1 MKQFET
7 MKKENTKKE
16 TIKFYSLTNILN
28 KKADYNIIFGERS
41 NGKTYAT
48 LAYGIK
54 KYVQTGEQMA
64 YVRRWREDLRGKR
77 AESLYA
83 NHVANGY
90 IEEVTN
96 GEFNSVFYMGGKW
109 YLAKYDPEKKKY
121 VPQTTPFCYGFCL
134 SEQEHEKSSSYPNV
148 TTIVFD
154 EFLTRR
160 YYLPD
165 EFMLLMNL
173 LSTIIRQRDNVKVF
187 MLGNTINK
195 FCPYFSEMGLK
206 QVTNMEQGTIDIY
219 KFGQHGAVVAVEY
232 CSTIVRQKASNKYF
246 CFDNQN
252 LEMITGGK
260 WEMAAYPHLPTKY
273 TPKDVL
279 FVYYIVFN
287 DYILQ
292 GNIIQ
297 RGNENFTY
305 IHVKTTPIKD
315 PDNSLIYSLQ
325 MNGKPNYKRK
335 LISSATYLESQV
347 ARYFATDKV
356 FYQNNEVGEIVRNY
370 LMTSAKTNIVSIK

>member
-1 MKQFET
+1 MEHLYEKDMKQE
-7 MKKENTKKE
+7 KS
-16 TIKFYSLTNILN
+16 KFYSLTKILN

-41 NGKTYAT
+41 NGKTYAA
-48 LAYGIK
+48 LLYGIK
-54 KYVQTGEQMA
+54 RFVATGEQFA
-64 YVRRWREDLRGKR
+64 YIRRWREDLRGKR
-77 AESLYA
+77 AENLFS
-83 NHVANGY
+83 NHVANGAV
-90 IEEVTN
+90 EEITN
-96 GEFNSVFYMGGKW
+96 GECNAIFYLSGKW
-109 YLAKYDPEKKKY
+109 YLAKYDAEKKKY
-121 VPQTTPFCYGFCL
+121 YPQNTPFCYGFCL

-148 TTIVFD
+148 TTIIFD

-165 EFMLLMNL
+165 EFMLFMNL

-195 FCPYFSEMGLK
+195 YCPYFSEMGLK
-206 QVTNMEQGTIDIY
+206 QVANMEQGTIDIY
-219 KFGQHGAVVAVEY
+219 KFGQGGAVVAVEY
-232 CSTIVRQKASNKYF
+232 CSTVVKQKASNKYF

-252 LEMITGGK
+252 LQMITGGK
-260 WEMAAYPHLPTKY
+260 WELAAYPHLPTKY

-287 DYILQ
+287 EVILQ

-297 RGNENFTY
+297 KGEENFTY
-305 IHVKTTPIKD
+305 IHMKTTPIKD
-315 PDNSLIYSLQ
+315 NDNALIYSLE

-335 LISSATYLESQV
+335 LLSTATYIEAQV
-347 ARYFATDKV
+347 TKYFATDKV

-370 LMTSAKTNIVSIK
+370 LMTSARTNIVSVK

>member
-1 MKQFET
+1 MEHLNEKDMKQE
-7 MKKENTKKE
+7 KS
-16 TIKFYSLTNILN
+16 KFYSLTKILD

-41 NGKTYAT
+41 NGKTYAA
-48 LAYGIK
+48 LLYGIK
-54 KYVQTGEQMA
+54 RFVATGEQFA
-64 YVRRWREDLRGKR
+64 YIRRWREDLRGKR
-77 AESLYA
+77 AENLFS
-83 NHVANGY
+83 NHVANGA
-90 IEEVTN
+90 IEEITN
-96 GEFNSVFYMGGKW
+96 GECNAIFYLSGKW
-109 YLAKYDPEKKKY
+109 YLAKYDAEKKKY
-121 VPQTTPFCYGFCL
+121 YPQNTPFCYGFCL

-148 TTIVFD
+148 TTIIFD

-165 EFMLLMNL
+165 EFMLFMNL

-195 FCPYFSEMGLK
+195 YCPYFSEMGLK

-219 KFGQHGAVVAVEY
+219 KFGQGGAVVAVEY
-232 CSTIVRQKASNKYF
+232 CSTIVKQKASNKYF

-252 LEMITGGK
+252 LQMITGGK
-260 WEMAAYPHLPTKY
+260 WELAAYPHLPTKY

-287 DYILQ
+287 EVILQ

-297 RGNENFTY
+297 KGGENFTY
-305 IHVKTTPIKD
+305 IHMKTTPIKYN
-315 PDNSLIYSLQ
+315 DNALIYSLE

-335 LISSATYLESQV
+335 LLSTATYIEAQV
-347 ARYFATDKV
+347 TKYFATDKV

-370 LMTSAKTNIVSIK
+370 LMTSARTNIVSVK